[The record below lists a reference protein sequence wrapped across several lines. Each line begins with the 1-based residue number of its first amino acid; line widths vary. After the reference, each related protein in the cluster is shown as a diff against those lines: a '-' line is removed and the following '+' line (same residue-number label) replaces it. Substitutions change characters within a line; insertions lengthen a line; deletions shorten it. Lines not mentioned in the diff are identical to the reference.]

1 MLERALTLI
10 TRVDTSSHFTRNY
23 CNESILFL
31 KLINFFFIMSVSS
44 LYLYW
49 NLDSL
54 YLNQPQTLCEQTYTS
69 CTYYKISLS
78 RATIGEGFSTGL
90 ESTNSFLKDNRFL
103 KIKISVNYYSNIALF
118 REELESVVRFAG
130 CFK

>member
-90 ESTNSFLKDNRFL
+90 EFTHSFLKDNRFL

>member
-10 TRVDTSSHFTRNY
+10 TRVDTSSHYTKNY
-23 CNESILFL
+23 CDESILFL

>member
-1 MLERALTLI
+1 MLEHALTLI